1 MKVYFDNASTTFPKP
16 KVVVDNIYN
25 YLINVGGNANRS
37 ASSNSL
43 ETSRQLCNAR
53 ETVADFFNFHNSS
66 NVIFTNNI
74 TTSLNMLIKGFLK
87 EGFHV
92 ISSSMEHNSILRPL
106 MDLKETLNIDLT
118 LINASSTGYISA
130 SQIKKAIKPNTKL
143 IILSHASNVTGS
155 IQPLEEIGKICSD
168 KNIFFIIDSAQ
179 SAGVINVDMKK
190 LNADAIA
197 FTGHKSLLGPQGSGG
212 FIINDKLN
220 DLCNPI
226 ITGGTGS
233 LSYSLTQPDFL
244 PDKFESGTLNMPGII
259 GLASGINYIKSI
271 GRKNIESKIKLL
283 RSTLYSGLKNIKDVT
298 VYGGNDPLKTTTC
311 ISFNINNVDPSE
323 LSYFLDKNNI
333 SSRSG
338 LHCAPLAHKSI
349 GTFPEGTVRFSLS
362 YFNTLDEIDYVLSVL
377 NKFNK
382 SLL

>member
-74 TTSLNMLIKGFLK
+74 TTSLNMLIRGFLK

-92 ISSSMEHNSILRPL
+92 ISSTMEHNSILRPL
-106 MDLKETLNIDLT
+106 MDLKENLNIDLT
-118 LINASSTGYISA
+118 LINASSTGYISV
-130 SQIKKAIKPNTKL
+130 SDVKKAIKTNTKL

-155 IQPLEEIGKICSD
+155 IQPLEEIGKICLD

-220 DLCNPI
+220 NLCHPI
-226 ITGGTGS
+226 ISGGTGS
-233 LSYSLTQPDFL
+233 LSYSLNQPDFL
-244 PDKFESGTLNMPGII
+244 PDKFESGTLNMPGIF
-259 GLASGINYIKSI
+259 
-271 GRKNIESKIKLL
+271 
-283 RSTLYSGLKNIKDVT
+283 
-298 VYGGNDPLKTTTC
+298 YG
-311 ISFNINNVDPSE
+311 
-323 LSYFLDKNNI
+323 
-333 SSRSG
+333 
-338 LHCAPLAHKSI
+338 
-349 GTFPEGTVRFSLS
+349 
-362 YFNTLDEIDYVLSVL
+362 
-377 NKFNK
+377 
-382 SLL
+382 

>member
-1 MKVYFDNASTTFPKP
+1 MNVYFDNASTTFSKP

-74 TTSLNMLIKGFLK
+74 TTSLNMLIRGFLK

-92 ISSSMEHNSILRPL
+92 ISSTMEHNSILRPL
-106 MDLKETLNIDLT
+106 MDLKENLNIDLT
-118 LINASSTGYISA
+118 LINASSTGYISV
-130 SQIKKAIKPNTKL
+130 SDVKKAIKTNTKL

-155 IQPLEEIGKICSD
+155 IQPLEEIGKICLD

-220 DLCNPI
+220 NLCHPI
-226 ITGGTGS
+226 ISGGTGS
-233 LSYSLTQPDFL
+233 LSYSLNQPDFL

-259 GLASGINYIKSI
+259 GLASGIDYIKSI
-271 GRKNIESKIKLL
+271 GRENIESKMKLL
-283 RSTLYSGLKNIKDVT
+283 RSTLYSGLKNIKNVT
-298 VYGGNDPLKTTTC
+298 VYGGDDPLKTTTC